1 MIPAAGAHIVFHVDA
16 FHHPLCR
23 FLSGCSTQIAAER
36 DKRLIWGQRHLRW
49 LKQNQRVTYTNFL
62 TTGKLCDYLREI
74 DIQASEQLDL
84 IIRQMVMAEGI
95 TEQLKAEN
103 PLEWVRRMNSIRNRA
118 EEIVYSDLIFN

>member
-1 MIPAAGAHIVFHVDA
+1 MNQFKTDVRTGLQYELQGDYYVIAGEGEEKPVV
-16 FHHPLCR
+16 
-23 FLSGCSTQIAAER
+23 G
-36 DKRLIWGQRHLRW
+36 IWGQRHLRW

-84 IIRQMVMAEGI
+84 IIRQMVMTEGI